1 MAGKL
6 CVMAHI
12 TVPDESTVTNYT
24 VTSAQSVF
32 SVPWTCFDKTDI
44 QVLVGASLLLQSDFS
59 FAGNPGTEGGFD
71 GATITLVAAVSN
83 TTVTIY
89 RDIIVKRTDD
99 FGVGPVSSRDRN
111 TALDRVTAM
120 IQDVK
125 RIAKGVAPTVP
136 LLPDV
141 IQTVSNIVA
150 LRAVSWPS
158 GRPTQISLVSN
169 SATGDGGSNWRWDAA
184 STATDDGKNVVKETA
199 VTTGRWLRQWPRIQ
213 VGQDSCIPTILDYE
227 GTGDGTADD
236 RPALLSA
243 LSQNRGVFIPW
254 CKADGTEAV
263 WRINGEVTVGSDK
276 AIIGDVRRPM
286 VRQAAASKLF
296 VLDGSR
302 ITIQNLNL
310 DQVGQTSTAH
320 ASFHANT
327 AVRSEIKT
335 IRINNIRAGHS
346 RSEAGI
352 AALPGFRTFD
362 DDAST
367 GQMIDWQIEDVTI
380 WGAKAAPIFLRDAW
394 AAFFMDKVVVD
405 FTRQVTAPS
414 YSAFDIDGGEGLNL
428 SFCNVQ
434 GIGTSGTGNAAGHGY
449 SISNGAAVDMQDCR
463 ADTVGGVGFLLTS
476 LNGSRIRGLVG
487 SLCGEGQIRATS
499 CINLGLD
506 EVYAGGRNGLG
517 WAPAAK
523 PGLQLVSCG
532 RARVTG
538 LRAINSTGSGVLL
551 TNSSSC
557 QIVSFDAASNGAYG
571 IDEAG
576 TSDFNILS
584 GGTFVS
590 NTTSNGRTVGAG
602 TRRLGLILNSGASGD
617 GTGAGTW

>member
-1 MAGKL
+1 MAGL
-6 CVMAHI
+6 LI
-12 TVPDESTVTNYT
+12 VPG
-24 VTSAQSVF
+24 AWPVF
-32 SVPWTCFDKTDI
+32 D
-44 QVLVGASLLLQSDFS
+44 A
-59 FAGNPGTEGGFD
+59 AGDPVS
-71 GATITLVAAVSN
+71 GATISFFVPGTTTPKAVYSDDTLTTSLGSVLTTNAAGEP
-83 TTVTIY
+83 TTLGGTIAREWWGTNGEFY
-89 RDIIVKRTDD
+89 DVRIQAT
-99 FGVGPVSSRDRN
+99 G
-111 TALDRVTAM
+111 LDRTWDNIPVNVNPSSDIAPYASMTA
-120 IQDVK
+120 
-125 RIAKGVAPTVP
+125 
-136 LLPDV
+136 
-141 IQTVSNIVA
+141 
-150 LRAVSWPS
+150 
-158 GRPTQISLVSN
+158 RPITQIFR
-169 SATGDGGSNWRWDAA
+169 D
-184 STATDDGKNVVKETA
+184 NV
-199 VTTGRWLRQWPRIQ
+199 
-213 VGQDSCIPTILDYE
+213 IPSIMDYG

-254 CKADGTEAV
+254 CKADGTEAI

-327 AVRSEIKT
+327 GVRSEIKT

-367 GQMIDWQIEDVTI
+367 GQMIDWQVEDVTI

-405 FTRQVTAPS
+405 YTRQATAPD
-414 YSAFDIDGGEGLNL
+414 YAGFDIDGGEGLNL

-463 ADTVGGVGFLLTS
+463 ADTVGGVGFLLAG

-499 CINLGLD
+499 CINLGMD
-506 EVYAGGRNGLG
+506 EIYAGGRNGLG
-517 WAPAAK
+517 WAPSAK

-584 GGTFVS
+584 GGSFLT